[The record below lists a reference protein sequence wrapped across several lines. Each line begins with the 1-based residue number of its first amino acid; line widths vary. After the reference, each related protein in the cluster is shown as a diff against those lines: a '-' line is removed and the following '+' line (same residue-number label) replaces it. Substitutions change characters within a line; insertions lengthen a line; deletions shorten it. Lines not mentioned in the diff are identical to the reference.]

1 MTAILIAL
9 ALIAACVG
17 AIYLIL
23 VNMGKDGVDA
33 GIPGSCGS
41 RKYGAQSWKPADAQE
56 QHIRIDEITRKDA
69 RSDNQTL

>member
-1 MTAILIAL
+1 
-9 ALIAACVG
+9 
-17 AIYLIL
+17 
-23 VNMGKDGVDA
+23 MGKDGVDA